1 MRTVGMGTEKD
12 DKTPETALKK
22 ENKEL
27 KKSVKALTAENE
39 DLKKTVAALT
49 AENEALETELDVLS
63 GAADEEVAP
72 VQPGGAK

>member
-49 AENEALETELDVLS
+49 VENESLETELDALS
-63 GAADEEVAP
+63 GAADDGVAP
-72 VQPGGAK
+72 AQPDEAK